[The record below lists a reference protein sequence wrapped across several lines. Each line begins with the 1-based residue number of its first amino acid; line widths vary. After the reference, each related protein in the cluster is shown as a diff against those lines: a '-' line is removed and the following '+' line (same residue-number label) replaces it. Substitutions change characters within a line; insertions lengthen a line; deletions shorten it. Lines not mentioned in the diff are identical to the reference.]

1 MNGKP
6 VEVDVDD
13 FTYYFSGNPVEPLR
27 ANGKFAS
34 FDILIPSEAK
44 HLTLVTTGA
53 GEPADN
59 PISSDH
65 AVFSGARLELDPL
78 PEEKLAATDGNDE
91 SIDEE
96 QLKQDKADAVLLSRL
111 FYDEGLL
118 ALPANEAEGKL
129 SVEQKSALAELKTK
143 LGELKKVAGQ
153 IDVRMAHS
161 LNEGSGADLPIYLL
175 GNPAKKGDLAPRA
188 MPAIFTSG
196 EKSAFAPKG
205 SGRLELARAI
215 ASPDNPLTARV
226 IVNRVW
232 AGHFGVG
239 LVKTTSNF
247 GKLGDRPTHPELLD
261 WLAVQFVEQ
270 KWSLK
275 KLHRDI
281 MLSATYQQ
289 SSSFREDGNKVDP
302 ENQLVWRMNRR
313 RLEVEPWRDSILA
326 VSGELDRTPG
336 GPPSNLDNAGFKRRT
351 VYGFVSRHRLDELL
365 RLFDFPDPSITAADR
380 SVTTVPLQQ
389 LFVLNSDFMMQ
400 RARALTGQLNAA
412 GLADDEA
419 KVRYAYELLFSRE
432 ASDDEVSAA
441 TQFLQSGKDDGDK
454 ISRWEQL
461 SLALLGSNEFLFVD

>member
-1 MNGKP
+1 M
-6 VEVDVDD
+6 
-13 FTYYFSGNPVEPLR
+13 
-27 ANGKFAS
+27 
-34 FDILIPSEAK
+34 
-44 HLTLVTTGA
+44 
-53 GEPADN
+53 
-59 PISSDH
+59 
-65 AVFSGARLELDPL
+65 
-78 PEEKLAATDGNDE
+78 
-91 SIDEE
+91 
-96 QLKQDKADAVLLSRL
+96 
-111 FYDEGLL
+111 
-118 ALPANEAEGKL
+118 
-129 SVEQKSALAELKTK
+129 
-143 LGELKKVAGQ
+143 AGQ

-302 ENQLVWRMNRR
+302 ENQLVCRMNRR
-313 RLEVEPWRDSILA
+313 RLEV
-326 VSGELDRTPG
+326 
-336 GPPSNLDNAGFKRRT
+336 
-351 VYGFVSRHRLDELL
+351 
-365 RLFDFPDPSITAADR
+365 
-380 SVTTVPLQQ
+380 
-389 LFVLNSDFMMQ
+389 
-400 RARALTGQLNAA
+400 
-412 GLADDEA
+412 
-419 KVRYAYELLFSRE
+419 
-432 ASDDEVSAA
+432 
-441 TQFLQSGKDDGDK
+441 
-454 ISRWEQL
+454 
-461 SLALLGSNEFLFVD
+461 